1 MDEFAPSIS
10 SFLSIIISSG
20 NLPLR
25 FPTWVK
31 SLFSDKTYSHFAIAQ
46 TFSDL
51 TLRWLMTI
59 FALALIE
66 QITPSNINI
75 SEYYVYDSEVIEGRH
90 IQHKCY

>member
-1 MDEFAPSIS
+1 
-10 SFLSIIISSG
+10 
-20 NLPLR
+20 
-25 FPTWVK
+25 
-31 SLFSDKTYSHFAIAQ
+31 
-46 TFSDL
+46 
-51 TLRWLMTI
+51 MTI